1 MQTLLATLSIAAES
15 AKPAGGAAIGEV
27 VGATA
32 GALVATTILFTL
44 IYRHRTGKTQ
54 LLEKLAGASER
65 VTGMPGWASLP
76 SVVGTGSLLIA
87 LLGMYWDI
95 ALHIN
100 VGRDEGPLANPAH
113 YLILVGLFGI
123 FAAGC
128 IAVGLPK
135 GEKPTPSAVRI
146 TEGWYAPVGAILIA
160 LAGGYALLGFPL
172 DDMWHRLFGQD
183 VTLWGPTHL
192 MLIGGAGM
200 TLIGQAILLRE
211 GRPVKDGEAAG
222 ERSSRYEQYAT
233 YIRRVSA
240 MGGLLIGLST
250 FQAEFDFGVPQF
262 HMVFQPVLIAIA
274 AGIALVASRIW
285 IGPGAAF
292 GAVAFFLVVRG
303 GVSLIVGPVFGET
316 TPALPLYVG
325 GAACVELAALLISR
339 ERPIALGAAAGALIG
354 TVGFWAEWG
363 WSQVV
368 MQLPWNENFLPEA
381 LIASAVAGVAG
392 GVIGGLLGSGLRG
405 KLPQLR
411 TSQIAFGVGMVAI
424 IGVMA
429 LFLVPSKPEGYQA
442 AVTLTDAESAP
453 NREVTAQVRI
463 TPASVADDANWVQ
476 MTSWQG
482 GGRVVDELE
491 RTGPGT
497 YESTKPVPV
506 YGNWKTMLRLH
517 EGNALLG
524 IPVYLPEDPAIPAPA
539 VKAEPQFTRTFV
551 DETKI
556 LQRELKDDV
565 PGWIW
570 AAASLTVLAISLSF
584 ILALAWGLGRAAG
597 GAGGGET
604 RPPRGRAIPV
614 ATPGQPART

>member
-1 MQTLLATLSIAAES
+1 MNNLLALFPAAAES

-32 GALVATTILFTL
+32 GAMVASGILFTL
-44 IYRHRTGKTQ
+44 IYRHRTGKSD
-54 LLEKLAGASER
+54 LLQRLSDFVER
-65 VTGMPGWASLP
+65 LSGMPGWASLP
-76 SVVGTGSLLIA
+76 SVVGTGSLLVA

-146 TEGWYAPVGAILIA
+146 TDGWYAPVGAILIA
-160 LAGGYALLGFPL
+160 LAGGYALIGFPL
-172 DDMWHRLFGQD
+172 DDVWHRLFGQD

-211 GRPVKDGEAAG
+211 GRPTREPRGPVKFITAF
-222 ERSSRYEQYAT
+222 
-233 YIRRVSA
+233 RRVSA
-240 MGGLLIGLST
+240 MGGLLIGLAT

-262 HMVFQPVLIAIA
+262 SMVFHPVLIAVA
-274 AGIALVASRIW
+274 AGVALVGARIW

-292 GAVAFFLVVRG
+292 GAVVFFLVVRG
-303 GVSLIVGPVFGET
+303 FVSLVVGPVFGET
-316 TPALPLYVG
+316 TPALPLYL
-325 GAACVELAALLISR
+325 GAALCVELAALLISR
-339 ERPIALGAAAGALIG
+339 ERPLVLGAAAGALIG
-354 TVGFWAEWG
+354 TVGFWSEWA
-363 WSQVV
+363 WSHAV
-368 MQLPWNENFLPEA
+368 MQLPWNDAFLPEA
-381 LIASAVAGVAG
+381 LIASAVAGIAS
-392 GVIGGLLGSGLRG
+392 GVIGGLLGAGLRG
-405 KLPQLR
+405 KLPRLSTAR
-411 TSQIAFGVGMVAI
+411 LAFGASLLAVIAT
-424 IGVMA
+424 IGT
-429 LFLVPSKPEGYQA
+429 FLVTSEPKNYSA
-442 AVTLTDAESAP
+442 TVTLTDAAPPP
-453 NREVTAQVRI
+453 NREVNATVRI
-463 TPASVADDANWVQ
+463 DPASVADDASWVQ

-482 GGRVVDELE
+482 GGRVIDRLE

-497 YESTKPVPV
+497 YESTKPVPA
-506 YGNWKTMLRLH
+506 YGEWKTLLRLH

-524 IPVYLPEDPAIPAPA
+524 VPVYLPEDTAIPAPA
-539 VKAEPQFTRTFV
+539 VKAEPRFTRPFV

-565 PGWIW
+565 PAWTTV
-570 AAASLTVLAISLSF
+570 AASLVVLLISLSF

-597 GAGGGET
+597 GAS
-604 RPPRGRAIPV
+604 RDVPPPRGQPLSV
-614 ATPGQPART
+614 PSPGAA

>member
-1 MQTLLATLSIAAES
+1 M
-15 AKPAGGAAIGEV
+15 GEV

-32 GALVATTILFTL
+32 GAMVATAILFTL
-44 IYRHRTGKTQ
+44 IYRHRTGKGR
-54 LLEKLAGASER
+54 LLQRLSDFAER
-65 VTGMPGWASLP
+65 VSGMPGWAALP
-76 SVVGTGSLLIA
+76 SGVGTGSLLIA

-100 VGRDEGPLANPAH
+100 IGRDEGPLANPAH

-135 GEKPTPSAVRI
+135 GEKPTPSAVKI
-146 TEGWYAPVGAILIA
+146 MDGWYAPVGAILIA

-211 GRPVKDGEAAG
+211 GRPRKKSEGPARFVMD
-222 ERSSRYEQYAT
+222 
-233 YIRRVSA
+233 IRRVSA

-262 HMVFQPVLIAIA
+262 HMVFHPVLIAVA
-274 AGIALVASRIW
+274 AAIALVAARIW
-285 IGPGAAF
+285 IGPGAAI
-292 GAVAFFLVVRG
+292 GAVVFFLVVRG
-303 GVSLIVGPVFGET
+303 GISLIVGPVFGET
-316 TPALPLYVG
+316 TPALPLYL
-325 GAACVELAALLISR
+325 GAALCVEAAALLISR
-339 ERPIALGAAAGALIG
+339 ERPLALGAAAGALIG
-354 TVGFWAEWG
+354 TVGFWSEWG
-363 WSQVV
+363 WSHVV
-368 MQLPWNENFLPEA
+368 MQLPWNDSFLPEA
-381 LIASAVAGVAG
+381 LIASAVAAVAA
-392 GVIGGLLGSGLRG
+392 GVIGGLMGAGLRG
-405 KLPQLR
+405 KLPQPNVAR
-411 TSQIAFGVGMVAI
+411 AAFGAGLVAI
-424 IGVMA
+424 IAVTGA
-429 LFLVPSKPEGYQA
+429 FLVTSEPEGYRA
-442 AVTLTDAESAP
+442 TVTLTDAQPPP
-453 NREVTAQVRI
+453 NREVTARVQI
-463 TPASVADDANWVQ
+463 EPADAADDASWVQ

-482 GGRVVDELE
+482 GGRTIDRLE

-497 YESTKPVPV
+497 YESTKPVPA
-506 YGNWKTMLRLH
+506 YGDWKTILRLH

-524 IPVYLPEDPAIPAPA
+524 VPVYLPEDTAIPAPE

-551 DETKI
+551 DETEI

-570 AAASLTVLAISLSF
+570 VAASLFVLVISLSF

-597 GAGGGET
+597 GATSGET

>member
-1 MQTLLATLSIAAES
+1 MLNALAAQLQIAAES
-15 AKPAGGAAIGEV
+15 AKPAGGAATGEV

-32 GALVATTILFTL
+32 GALVATTLLFTL
-44 IYRHRTGKTQ
+44 IYRHRTGQTQ
-54 LLEKLAGASER
+54 LLERLSATSER
-65 VTGMPGWASLP
+65 ITGLPGWASLP
-76 SVVGTGSLLIA
+76 SVVGTSSLLVA

-95 ALHIN
+95 ALHVN

-135 GEKPTPSAVRI
+135 GDKPTPSAVRI
-146 TEGWYAPVGAILIA
+146 VEGWHAPVGAILVA

-172 DDMWHRLFGQD
+172 DDLWHRMFGQD

-211 GRPVKDGEAAG
+211 ARPKKNPEGVA
-222 ERSSRYEQYAT
+222 RYLP

-262 HMVFQPVLIAIA
+262 HLVFHPVLIAVA
-274 AGIALVASRIW
+274 AGIALVAARIW
-285 IGPGAAF
+285 VGPGAAI
-292 GAVAFFLVVRG
+292 GAALFFLVVRG
-303 GVSLIVGPVFGET
+303 GVSLIVGPGFGET
-316 TPALPLYVG
+316 TPALPLYL
-325 GAACVELAALLISR
+325 GAAVCVEAAALLIAR
-339 ERPIALGAAAGALIG
+339 ERALVLGAAAGALIG
-354 TVGFWAEWG
+354 TIGFWSEWG
-363 WSQVV
+363 WSQLV
-368 MQLPWNENFLPEA
+368 MQLPWNDGFMPEA
-381 LIASAVAGVAG
+381 LVASAITGTAAGA
-392 GVIGGLLGSGLRG
+392 IGGLLGAGLRG
-405 KLPQLR
+405 RLPAVR
-411 TSQIAFGVGMVAI
+411 TARLAFAGGLVT
-424 IGVMA
+424 VMA
-429 LFLVPSKPEGYQA
+429 VIGLFLVTSEPENYRA
-442 AVTLTDAESAP
+442 TVALEEASPAP
-453 NREVTAQVRI
+453 NREVRATVRLE
-463 TPASVADDANWVQ
+463 PRDAADDAMWLQ

-482 GGRVVDELE
+482 GGRVIDRLE

-497 YESTKPVPV
+497 YESTKAVPV
-506 YGNWKTMLRLH
+506 HGDWKTILRLH

-524 IPVYLPEDPAIPAPA
+524 VPVYLPEDTAIPAPA
-539 VKAEPQFTRTFV
+539 VKAEPRFTRTFV
-551 DETKI
+551 DETQI

-570 AAASLTVLAISLSF
+570 VVASLIVLVISLSF

-597 GAGGGET
+597 GSGGDR
-604 RPPRGRAIPV
+604 RPPRGRSLPV
-614 ATPGQPART
+614 PTPGPART

>member
-1 MQTLLATLSIAAES
+1 METLLALLPVAAES

-27 VGATA
+27 IGATA
-32 GALVATTILFTL
+32 GAMVATTVLFVM

-54 LLEKLAGASER
+54 LLQRLSDFVER
-65 VTGMPGWASLP
+65 LSGMPGWASLP

-172 DDMWHRLFGQD
+172 DDVWHRLFGQD

-211 GRPVKDGEAAG
+211 GRPVGQAKGAIK
-222 ERSSRYEQYAT
+222 YAT
-233 YIRRVSA
+233 QIRRLSA

-262 HMVFQPVLIAIA
+262 SLVFHPVLIAVA
-274 AGIALVASRIW
+274 AGIALVAARIW
-285 IGPGAAF
+285 VGPGAAF

-316 TPALPLYVG
+316 TPALPLYLG
-325 GAACVELAALLISR
+325 AAACVEVAALMISR
-339 ERPIALGAAAGALIG
+339 ERALALGAAAGALIG
-354 TVGFWAEWG
+354 TVGFWSEYA
-363 WSQVV
+363 WSDAV
-368 MQLPWNENFLPEA
+368 MQLPWNDSFLPEA
-381 LIASAVAGVAG
+381 LIASAVAGVAS
-392 GVIGGLLGSGLRG
+392 GVIGALLGAGLRG
-405 KLPQLR
+405 KLPRLNVAR
-411 TSQIAFGVGMVAI
+411 GAFGAGLLAVIAVTGI
-424 IGVMA
+424 
-429 LFLVPSKPEGYQA
+429 FLVTSEPKDYRA
-442 AVTLTDAESAP
+442 TVTLEDASPAP
-453 NREVTAQVRI
+453 KRAVNATVRLE
-463 TPASVADDANWVQ
+463 PADAADDASWIQ

-482 GGRVVDELE
+482 GGRKVVRLE

-497 YESTKPVPV
+497 YESPEPSPV
-506 YGNWKTMLRLH
+506 YGQWKTLLRLH
-517 EGNALLG
+517 QGDSLLAV
-524 IPVYLPEDPAIPAPA
+524 PVYLPEDTAIPAPE
-539 VKAEPQFTRTFV
+539 VKAEQQFTRTFV
-551 DETKI
+551 DETNI

-565 PGWIW
+565 PSWIGIV
-570 AAASLTVLAISLSF
+570 ASLTVLAISLSF

-597 GAGGGET
+597 GT
-604 RPPRGRAIPV
+604 SRDVPPPRERSLSVP
-614 ATPGQPART
+614 TPGPA